1 MNHAKRVL
9 IVSTLLWAILLSA
22 CGNSSTVNSIST
34 LNAIYTSAAQ
44 TVDAQAASS
53 AQPTVDQS
61 ATVIPV
67 DTDSPIPSPTNLP
80 TLVSSLPTST
90 PYSSVASATGCNSSY
105 VADATI
111 PDGTVVSPGE
121 TFVKTWTLQNTGTCT
136 WDTGFTMRFYSGDQ
150 MSGGSGTVSSSVA
163 PGGQGDVSV
172 TLTAPLTAGTYTGN
186 WRLADDSST
195 TFGEI
200 VDVVIDVTG
209 NATATYEL
217 TDTPY
222 VPTATPIIYTIT
234 PVTPATPTSVIPT
247 STSAAPTATTAA
259 PPTSVPTTAAPP
271 TSVPTTAAPPT
282 SVPTTAVPPTSVPT
296 ATATPT

>member
-90 PYSSVASATGCNSSY
+90 PYSSAASATGCNSSY

-234 PVTPATPTSVIPT
+234 PVTPATPTSVVPT
-247 STSAAPTATTAA
+247 STAAAPTATKVPSTAA
-259 PPTSVPTTAAPP
+259 PTSTTVPTAVPTSTTAPTAVPTSTTAPTAAP
-271 TSVPTTAAPPT
+271 
-282 SVPTTAVPPTSVPT
+282 T
-296 ATATPT
+296 AT